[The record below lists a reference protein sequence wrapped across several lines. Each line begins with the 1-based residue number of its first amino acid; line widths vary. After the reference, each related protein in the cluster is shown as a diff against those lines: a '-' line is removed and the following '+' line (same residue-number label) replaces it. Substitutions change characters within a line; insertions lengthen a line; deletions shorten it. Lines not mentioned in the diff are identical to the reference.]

1 MVTIHTSI
9 PLLSSGAE
17 CRTQHFSPFSL
28 KQGMPMAAAA
38 VLAERSAAF
47 RAAPTCFPGCSPR
60 ERGDGHKG
68 LRSDFYPLFV
78 ENVN

>member
-1 MVTIHTSI
+1 
-9 PLLSSGAE
+9 
-17 CRTQHFSPFSL
+17 
-28 KQGMPMAAAA
+28 MAAAA
-38 VLAERSAAF
+38 VLAERSAGF